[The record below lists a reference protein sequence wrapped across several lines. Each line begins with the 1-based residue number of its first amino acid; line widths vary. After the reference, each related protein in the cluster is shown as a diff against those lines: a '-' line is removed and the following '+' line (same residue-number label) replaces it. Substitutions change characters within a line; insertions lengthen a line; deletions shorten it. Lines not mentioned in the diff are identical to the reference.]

1 MRCTGKICLRFATA
15 IFPVNLGVRVNHTE
29 RKGTSMSF
37 FGSIMKGIGNAAQDT
52 IKRGLSENWRKIN
65 SMSQNRL
72 EEIYREREESGQRDT
87 TYTLIVLALTAKN
100 PYTIKST
107 NEDLS
112 RKIKSIKRTIELE
125 DSRDFREIRE
135 AIKSFENRFES

>member
-1 MRCTGKICLRFATA
+1 
-15 IFPVNLGVRVNHTE
+15 
-29 RKGTSMSF
+29 
-37 FGSIMKGIGNAAQDT
+37 MKGIGNAAQDT
-52 IKRGLSENWRKIN
+52 SKRGLSQNWRKIN

>member
-1 MRCTGKICLRFATA
+1 
-15 IFPVNLGVRVNHTE
+15 
-29 RKGTSMSF
+29 
-37 FGSIMKGIGNAAQDT
+37 MKGIGNAAQDT

-72 EEIYREREESGQRDT
+72 EEIYRERET